1 MAVGG
6 DQNSAP
12 NYMLG
17 IERREEGSLEW
28 DSDLYLARV
37 CGEGTIL

>member
-6 DQNSAP
+6 DQNSAT
-12 NYMLG
+12 NYTLG
-17 IERREEGSLEW
+17 IERKKGESLEW
-28 DSDLYLARV
+28 VSDPGLARV

>member
-6 DQNSAP
+6 DQNSAT
-12 NYMLG
+12 NYTLG
-17 IERREEGSLEW
+17 IERKGESVEW
-28 DSDLYLARV
+28 VSDPGLARV